1 MNLGELRAYTR
12 ESVLRDVA
20 GTRQWSDPDL
30 VRWLNDA
37 QDIFARKTCCLL
49 DDTSDF
55 MQVTTVATQRDY
67 TLDPRIVTVFAV
79 SDADNRRLRKLAATI
94 PLIASDGK
102 PSAWSQRG
110 VNSLTLWPTPDDAY
124 TLTLLAA
131 RLPLAPMEI
140 ETDAPEIPGQW
151 HLALCDWAGYRALRN
166 TDSQIM
172 ADVRD
177 MTITVRKDWE
187 RALVE
192 GRREAYFNQRGA

>member
-20 GTRQWSDPDL
+20 GTRQWSDSEL
-30 VRWLNDA
+30 TRWLNDA
-37 QDIFARKTCCLL
+37 QALFARKTCCLL
-49 DDTSDF
+49 SDTESF
-55 MQVTTVATQRDY
+55 CQVTTVAAQRDY
-67 TLDPRIVTVFAV
+67 ALDPRVVTAFAV
-79 SDADNRRLRKLAATI
+79 SNADGWKLRKLPGYI
-94 PLIASDGK
+94 PLVISAGK
-102 PSAWSQRG
+102 PQSWGLRG

-124 TLTLLAA
+124 VLTLLAA
-131 RLPLAPMEI
+131 RLPLVPMEV
-140 ETDAPEIPGQW
+140 ETDEPEIPEHF

-166 TDSQIM
+166 TDSQAM

>member
-1 MNLGELRAYTR
+1 MNLGEQRAYTR

-20 GTRQWSDPDL
+20 GTQQWSDPEL
-30 VRWLNDA
+30 TRWLNDA
-37 QDIFARKTCCLL
+37 QNLFARKTCCLL
-49 DDTSDF
+49 SDTESF
-55 MQVTTVATQRDY
+55 CEVTTVATQRDY

-79 SDADNRRLRKLAATI
+79 SDADGWKLRKLPGYAA
-94 PLIASDGK
+94 LVASDGK
-102 PSAWSQRG
+102 PSAWAQRG
-110 VNSLTLWPTPDDAY
+110 VNTLTLWPTPDDAY
-124 TLTLLAA
+124 VLTLLVA
-131 RLPLAPMEI
+131 RMPLIPMEV
-140 ETDAPEIPGQW
+140 ETDEPEIPEHF

-166 TDSQIM
+166 TDSQSM